1 MTDNVFTSLDKNIY
15 NSYLKTSRRGKGFT
29 PRKDFSNIND
39 EKYNYIKKISKFIS
53 KGNIDI
59 QMFFEAPYQI
69 YDDRYIDLKFYSTF
83 AAISAYRK
91 YIQQIELTE
100 PDNDY
105 NLKRL
110 RESIKF
116 IYEKCKNNNLSNIQ
130 DYLTLQT
137 GIYPDFLV
145 DLKKDNISFYSLV
158 ALNLLERN
166 IIPEKKVVEF
176 MHKNFYNILS
186 SLRTKYVYSSKIKP
200 LSIKLIKT
208 INDILK

>member
-1 MTDNVFTSLDKNIY
+1 
-15 NSYLKTSRRGKGFT
+15 
-29 PRKDFSNIND
+29 
-39 EKYNYIKKISKFIS
+39 
-53 KGNIDI
+53 
-59 QMFFEAPYQI
+59 MFFDAPYQI

-100 PDNDY
+100 PDNVY
-105 NLKRL
+105 NLNRL

-116 IYEKCKNNNLSNIQ
+116 IYEKCKNNNLSSIQ

-145 DLKKDNISFYSLV
+145 DLKKDKITFYSLV

-166 IIPEKKVVEF
+166 NWCVNVF
-176 MHKNFYNILS
+176 
-186 SLRTKYVYSSKIKP
+186 SLRDKNIQFMLPGEKEIDLLMEKHFLVQS
-200 LSIKLIKT
+200 T
-208 INDILK
+208 ICLLDQSC